1 MSTSAATK
9 RILIFRPGS
18 LGDTLVTLPMFHLLA
33 RRFPAADKRVLCY
46 RPADS
51 VCASLK
57 SVLDG
62 TNLVQ
67 GYFEVDFFSVRHQL
81 RAQLEL
87 RRQLRSWQ
95 PDLLVYMT
103 DPRSLPRLLAEVMF
117 FKSCGIRRIAGV
129 GWAKSLREYRWI
141 PEQQTFEHEAE
152 RIARSIEELGDPRLD
167 DPQSWD
173 LRLAPIER
181 ARAAAAVRDSIGD
194 RDFLVFATGTAMDVN
209 DWGEDK
215 WLEFTERLAGVAGSY
230 GLALVGAEADRA
242 RSETLARVWPGPSL
256 NLCGKL
262 TPRES
267 AALMELA
274 TLFVGH
280 DSGPIHL
287 AATIGLPCVGI
298 FSARNQPG
306 PWFPFGQGH
315 RVIYH
320 QVECY
325 GCELEKCER
334 YAKKCIASI
343 AVDEVLEAV
352 TELLSRAEQ
361 ERAGTAIPRS
371 ATGTFASYGGA
382 ATKPIKQRH
391 V

>member
-1 MSTSAATK
+1 MSASAATK

-46 RPADS
+46 RPTGS
-51 VCASLK
+51 VYASLK

-67 GYFEVDFFSVRHQL
+67 GYFEVDFHRVRHEL

-95 PDLLVYMT
+95 PDLLVYLT
-103 DPRSLPRLLAEVMF
+103 SPRSLPRLLAEVMF

-129 GWAKSLREYRWI
+129 TYAKSLREYRWI

-152 RIARSIEELGDPRLD
+152 RIARAIGELGDPRLG
-167 DPQSWD
+167 DPRSWD

-181 ARAAAAVRDSIGD
+181 ARADAAVRDSIGD
-194 RDFLVFATGTAMDVN
+194 RDFLVFAAGTAMDVK
-209 DWGEDK
+209 DWGEDNWRK
-215 WLEFTERLAGVAGSY
+215 LTGRLASVAGGY

-256 NLCGKL
+256 NLCGKF
-262 TPRES
+262 TPREN

-280 DSGPIHL
+280 DSGPMHL
-287 AATIGLPCVGI
+287 AAAIGLPCVAI
-298 FSARNQPG
+298 FSAHNKPG
-306 PWFPFGQGH
+306 AWFPFGQGH

-320 QVECY
+320 QVQCY
-325 GCELEKCER
+325 DCGLERCER

-343 AVDEVLEAV
+343 TVEEVLEAAAG
-352 TELLSRAEQ
+352 LLSRAEQ
-361 ERAGTAIPRS
+361 DRAGAALPRS
-371 ATGTFASYGGA
+371 AAGTLASYDGA
-382 ATKPIKQRH
+382 AAKPVKQRH
-391 V
+391 A